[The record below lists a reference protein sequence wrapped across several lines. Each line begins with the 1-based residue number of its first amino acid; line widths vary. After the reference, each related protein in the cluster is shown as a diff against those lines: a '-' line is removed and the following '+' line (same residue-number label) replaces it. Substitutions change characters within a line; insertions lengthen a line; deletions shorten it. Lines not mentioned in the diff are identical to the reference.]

1 MSDTVN
7 KEPLAALV
15 ETMLEQL
22 GEDPQREGLLKTPER
37 VDRSLRFL
45 VSGHSQSLE
54 DIVNGALFEETV
66 DEMVLV
72 HDIEFYSMCEHH
84 LLPFYG
90 KIHVAYIPDGKVI
103 GLSKLPRI
111 VEMFARRLQV
121 QERMTTQIAKAV
133 QDVLQPRGVA
143 VVSEAAHLC
152 MMMRGV
158 AKQSSVTTTSCMLGD
173 FREDPRTRSE
183 FLSLV
188 APARGR

>member
-72 HDIEFYSMCEHH
+72 RDIEFYSLCEHH
-84 LLPFYG
+84 MLPFYG
-90 KIHVAYIPDGKVI
+90 RVHVAYIPDGKVI